1 MDKKIRIPMAFCMA
15 AAWIFFIHRYVGI
28 FFETND
34 DRLISEIFSGAMTGT
49 PEAHAYYV
57 DYILGFILS
66 LLYRM
71 TTAVPWYG
79 GMLVLFQFLCW
90 LRMRFLAAAKA
101 DGTAFLQ
108 LCAALSCM
116 LPDFMSLPGYSLLP
130 RPRFSP

>member
-15 AAWIFFIHRYVGI
+15 AALIFFIHRYVGI

-79 GMLVLFQFLCW
+79 GIDRKSVV
-90 LRMRFLAAAKA
+90 
-101 DGTAFLQ
+101 
-108 LCAALSCM
+108 
-116 LPDFMSLPGYSLLP
+116 
-130 RPRFSP
+130 